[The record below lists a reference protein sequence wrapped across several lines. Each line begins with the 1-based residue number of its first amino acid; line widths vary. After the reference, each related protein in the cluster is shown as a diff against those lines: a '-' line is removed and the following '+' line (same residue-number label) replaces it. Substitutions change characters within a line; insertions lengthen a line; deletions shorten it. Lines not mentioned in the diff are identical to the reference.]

1 MVEISCYYAGQC
13 CGAGAALLTGAGAV
27 KKEAAQAPALICT
40 GTGSYLKIRTKQY
53 HVPVIM

>member
-1 MVEISCYYAGQC
+1 MLASVVEPEPPF
-13 CGAGAALLTGAGAV
+13 LTGAGAV

-53 HVPVIM
+53 HVPVMM